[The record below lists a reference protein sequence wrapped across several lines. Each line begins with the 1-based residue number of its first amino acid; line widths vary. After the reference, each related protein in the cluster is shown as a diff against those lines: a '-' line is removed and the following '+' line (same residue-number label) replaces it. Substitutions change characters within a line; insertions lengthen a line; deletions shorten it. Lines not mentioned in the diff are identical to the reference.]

1 MYIVITLFIFVCC
14 SFINTVFYLNK
25 CHTCF
30 GTYSFSDIRVVR
42 QIVVVFYG
50 SCSSLVYHRL
60 QHKRYFYMALRT
72 ENGEPISSESEWL
85 SFFQETMKFPS
96 GSAIKYSSY
105 LSAEGFTGDVLEECI
120 TDPDMKENIGMLMGE
135 YKKLAGFI
143 RQFNQ
148 MSITSAHTSPPSQTP
163 HERISNI
170 PRPTIKM
177 DSTQLDYD
185 QFVFEWNRYRLH
197 YHLSADQAATNLFF
211 CCSEDIRQH
220 IRTRQEHLGSTN
232 NWAEHELLELIKDIA
247 TSKISPIVHVQQFM
261 NLKQNPDEKCQ
272 DYLRR
277 LQVKASC
284 CNFSCTSCGT
294 SSVNVRV
301 KEKFVIGL
309 RNHVIQTH
317 LIKTESIHPG
327 TPLNQILTEAV
338 TLEQSIQDQAA
349 IASETLTAYAA
360 EQSDSDQSTDDVY
373 ALNKTYRSNAK
384 RNEKAASAKG
394 CSGCGSRDHKDHER
408 SSKCRAWKLKC
419 NYCGNM
425 GHLERVCRQAKS
437 KRPANKHQV
446 RSVEMSLMVI
456 GEVSSLN
463 LPIKVKPT
471 ISDVYTNINV
481 FPDTGANICL
491 LGPQQVK
498 QLKLPTSALNKCKHH
513 ISVAGGSS
521 ILAIGWFK
529 AIFNLND
536 RCSEQVV
543 YFSRNSDRFFLSRQT
558 CIELGV
564 VPPSFPFPPGKDD
577 QTRNVAVV
585 EAART
590 VPNRPSAMPFTSSEV
605 NIARLR
611 KFLVTSFADS
621 VFSRKAPFPKL
632 STPPAHIHLK
642 PGYVTP
648 KPAYWPARVA
658 EHWEEQVKRS
668 IDQDVDAG
676 ILMKVPF
683 NEPTE

>member
-1 MYIVITLFIFVCC
+1 M
-14 SFINTVFYLNK
+14 
-25 CHTCF
+25 
-30 GTYSFSDIRVVR
+30 
-42 QIVVVFYG
+42 
-50 SCSSLVYHRL
+50 
-60 QHKRYFYMALRT
+60 
-72 ENGEPISSESEWL
+72 
-85 SFFQETMKFPS
+85 
-96 GSAIKYSSY
+96 
-105 LSAEGFTGDVLEECI
+105 
-120 TDPDMKENIGMLMGE
+120 
-135 YKKLAGFI
+135 
-143 RQFNQ
+143 
-148 MSITSAHTSPPSQTP
+148 
-163 HERISNI
+163 
-170 PRPTIKM
+170 
-177 DSTQLDYD
+177 
-185 QFVFEWNRYRLH
+185 
-197 YHLSADQAATNLFF
+197 
-211 CCSEDIRQH
+211 
-220 IRTRQEHLGSTN
+220 
-232 NWAEHELLELIKDIA
+232 
-247 TSKISPIVHVQQFM
+247 
-261 NLKQNPDEKCQ
+261 
-272 DYLRR
+272 
-277 LQVKASC
+277 
-284 CNFSCTSCGT
+284 
-294 SSVNVRV
+294 NVRV

-338 TLEQSIQDQAA
+338 TLEQSMQDQAA

-384 RNEKAASAKG
+384 RNEKAASVKG

-521 ILAIGWFK
+521 ILVIGWFK

-543 YFSRNSDRFFLSRQT
+543 YFSRNSD
-558 CIELGV
+558 
-564 VPPSFPFPPGKDD
+564 
-577 QTRNVAVV
+577 
-585 EAART
+585 
-590 VPNRPSAMPFTSSEV
+590 
-605 NIARLR
+605 
-611 KFLVTSFADS
+611 
-621 VFSRKAPFPKL
+621 
-632 STPPAHIHLK
+632 
-642 PGYVTP
+642 
-648 KPAYWPARVA
+648 
-658 EHWEEQVKRS
+658 
-668 IDQDVDAG
+668 
-676 ILMKVPF
+676 
-683 NEPTE
+683 